1 LHCNFSRDAKY
12 YIDWGDGTNTGFL
25 YPDAIWPAH
34 GQLHNVR
41 IKEVHHEYANTGNYT
56 ITITGYPDKLQSAH
70 SVKTLYATLNVPCAP
85 TAKKTQD
92 SWSGVVNNW
101 QSKATLEVKNN
112 WLFHRVIAVTE
123 AYKHKNS
130 KKSKE

>member
-1 LHCNFSRDAKY
+1 PGSGSYNPGYSVMSVEDGDTFGSHTVGGVLIQNDNDRCNIKKVVIKNLHCNFSRDAKY

-56 ITITGYPDKLQSAH
+56 ITITGYPDKLQ
-70 SVKTLYATLNVPCAP
+70 
-85 TAKKTQD
+85 
-92 SWSGVVNNW
+92 
-101 QSKATLEVKNN
+101 
-112 WLFHRVIAVTE
+112 
-123 AYKHKNS
+123 
-130 KKSKE
+130 